1 MCFLTFYMIMC
12 TLMYYIAFFHMNQGG
27 FCIGYLKVVFHN
39 ILQRLSANTIHRI
52 KKGLLI
58 TTKTLD
64 ELCYLL
70 KKEPISRFLFS
81 APADFFTNSI
91 FLFVAKLRYLR
102 EARQIIT
109 QYDVSQHIYGSAGS
123 SLRSGRFRAMVHRTI

>member
-58 TTKTLD
+58 TTKTLYKFNFSFRSKATISARSATD
-64 ELCYLL
+64 NN
-70 KKEPISRFLFS
+70 PIRCVTTHLWTRWVFAPLRSVQSNGPPDHLNPWTDYGASHLFS
-81 APADFFTNSI
+81 CKNN
-91 FLFVAKLRYLR
+91 Y
-102 EARQIIT
+102 
-109 QYDVSQHIYGSAGS
+109 
-123 SLRSGRFRAMVHRTI
+123 